1 MSEKERVNRRR
12 QALIAAMAAGSG
24 AALIEDEAEEMR
36 LGALRLARIAWGR
49 DRIAALKRAQKAA
62 DAAWMALVAPFNDRD
77 EDEALPDLPPPP
89 EQAVVEAIL
98 AEIHAVTEHD
108 RWPRHLH
115 WSL

>member
-1 MSEKERVNRRR
+1 MSEKQRVNRRR
-12 QALIAAMAAGSG
+12 RLIALMEAGSG
-24 AALIEDEAEEMR
+24 AALLGGEAEETR
-36 LGALRLARIAWGR
+36 LGALRLARLAWGR

-62 DAAWMALVAPFNDRD
+62 DAAWMELVAPFDDLDDD
-77 EDEALPDLPPPP
+77 EELPQLAPPP

-98 AEIHAVTEHD
+98 AELHAVTEHD